1 MASGRPPG
9 VTGRRQPRPSVRVVP
24 SGCRAHSTR
33 SPPANGTACGVAW
46 PRTTAANPF
55 ADDGLR
61 TRAPRGRPA
70 RGRIPGRSTPG
81 GIRPSPTAPP
91 TRPRPGT
98 PLSTG
103 TSAASTASAA
113 AEPFVGRTGGTAEE
127 QGGRHAQDVEVELGW
142 GLRIDTH
149 RCGRCVAARSRSR
162 EPQPTAASADHRTF
176 SAARRMPVDVRST
189 VARRARS
196 RARRGGSPPLR
207 PPPVATLSGR
217 RRRPSRA
224 AAGELW

>member
-142 GLRIDTH
+142 GLRTIPTDAVVVALRGPCSPHLPSLLTVGIDLGK
-149 RCGRCVAARSRSR
+149 RWAA
-162 EPQPTAASADHRTF
+162 
-176 SAARRMPVDVRST
+176 
-189 VARRARS
+189 
-196 RARRGGSPPLR
+196 
-207 PPPVATLSGR
+207 
-217 RRRPSRA
+217 
-224 AAGELW
+224 WW